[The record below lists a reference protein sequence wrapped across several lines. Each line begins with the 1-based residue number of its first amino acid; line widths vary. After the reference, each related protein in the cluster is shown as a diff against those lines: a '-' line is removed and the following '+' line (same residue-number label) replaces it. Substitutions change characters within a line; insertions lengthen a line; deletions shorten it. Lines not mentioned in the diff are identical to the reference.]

1 MNSALHASALALAAL
16 LAAAPVTAPAAGDLT
31 KQDPMPVTLTL
42 GTPEGEHR
50 FTPDTLSFETGT
62 LYALR
67 LHNAGRN
74 PYYFGSQGLAD
85 AVYSR
90 KVVVLGPDGGILAE
104 VYGPVR
110 RMELKPGATVE
121 WWFLPVRT
129 GRFDDVM
136 STRSH
141 AEAGMRAVFEVR

>member
-1 MNSALHASALALAAL
+1 MPGSGLALPLILSACLAGGSAL
-16 LAAAPVTAPAAGDLT
+16 AAGDLT
-31 KQDPMPVTLTL
+31 KQDPTPVTLTL
-42 GTPEGEHR
+42 GTAEGEHR

-67 LHNAGRN
+67 LHNAGKN

-110 RMELKPGATVE
+110 RMELKPGATVG

-141 AEAGMRAVFEVR
+141 TEAGMRAVFEVR

>member
-1 MNSALHASALALAAL
+1 MPRSGPALPLILSACLASGSAF
-16 LAAAPVTAPAAGDLT
+16 AAGDLT
-31 KQDPMPVTLTL
+31 KQDPTPVALTL
-42 GTPEGEHR
+42 GTPEGQHR
-50 FTPDTLSFETGT
+50 FTPDALSFETGT

-67 LHNAGRN
+67 LHNAGKN

-90 KVVVLGPDGGILAE
+90 KVVVLGPDGSILAE

-141 AEAGMRAVFEVR
+141 TEAGMRAVFEVR